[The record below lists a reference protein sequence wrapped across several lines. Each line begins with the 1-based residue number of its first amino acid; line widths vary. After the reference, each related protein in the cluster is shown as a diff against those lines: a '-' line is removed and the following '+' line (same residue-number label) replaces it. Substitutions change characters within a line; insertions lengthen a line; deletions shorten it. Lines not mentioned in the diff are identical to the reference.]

1 MAHQNKLALQKIY
14 QLFHPCPFPDIFHRL
29 SQKKKHQDFETAYR
43 VACLGVTEA
52 LWGIG
57 EGGGLD
63 TDLKNMPDSGLE
75 IILRSKPLP
84 LESNIFSSNHQHL
97 RPFAACIEADWR
109 MLALDALQSLRF
121 DIARKANQWE
131 GTIQ

>member
-1 MAHQNKLALQKIY
+1 M
-14 QLFHPCPFPDIFHRL
+14 
-29 SQKKKHQDFETAYR
+29 
-43 VACLGVTEA
+43 ACLGVTEA
-52 LWGIG
+52 LWGMG